1 MASTFHPVLA
11 FAFVLALMFVG
22 ALLRQRSKI
31 LQRNLVPAS
40 LIGGVIGFFLV
51 SSGLGLGYQSADFT
65 PIAFHAFTLSFMS
78 LVLTSRD
85 SGNGSKTLAMGGLWM
100 SVIWVISLT
109 LQAIVGLTLIRIY
122 NQTTSSESL
131 SDYLG
136 MIVTHGFTQGPGQA
150 IALGNL
156 WENSYDISL
165 ATDFGLIYASLG
177 FVAAF
182 LVGVPV
188 ARWAMERELHAS
200 QVPLDDDFET
210 GFFSNEQPNSG
221 QQITHPATIDSLA
234 FHLGLL
240 GVAYLLTHGY
250 LSLAQ
255 RVVIG
260 TPIENIFSYNLF
272 FFHGLMICAA
282 IRRFLDYFGLGTLV
296 DDETQKRI
304 TGSSVDVMVTATLVS
319 VNFGLLV
326 QFWAPILWV
335 TVGVTVVTAAL
346 CLGAGYRLKRF
357 GMERGLTSFGCC
369 CGSTGTG
376 ILLLRILD
384 PQLSSPVAKELAFF
398 NIAILFLSFHI
409 LGVMAPILPSI
420 PMIWTLLIYVLTTLL
435 GGFALLKLG
444 SVINLSANR
453 S

>member
-11 FAFVLALMFVG
+11 FAFILALMFVG
-22 ALLRQRSKI
+22 SLLRRHLQL

-51 SSGLGLGYQSADFT
+51 SSELDLGYQSTDFM

-78 LVLTSRD
+78 LVLTSRND
-85 SGNGSKTLAMGGLWM
+85 GDGSKKLAMGGLWM

-109 LQAIVGLTLIRIY
+109 LQAIVGLIFIRIY
-122 NQTTSSESL
+122 NQTTSGESL

-156 WENSYDISL
+156 WEDSYDIAL

-182 LVGVPV
+182 LVGIPV
-188 ARWAMERELHAS
+188 ARWAMKLELHAS
-200 QVPLDDDFET
+200 QAPLDNDFKT

-221 QQITHPATIDSLA
+221 RQITHPATIDSLA

-240 GVAYLLTHGY
+240 GFAYLLTHGY

-255 RVVIG
+255 VVVVG

-272 FFHGLMICAA
+272 FFHGLMICAVM
-282 IRRFLDYFGLGTLV
+282 RRCLDRFRLGTLI

-304 TGSSVDVMVTATLVS
+304 TGSAVDVMVTATLVS
-319 VNFGLLV
+319 VNFGLLI

-335 TVGVTVVTAAL
+335 AVGVTVVTAAL

-357 GMERGLTSFGCC
+357 GIERGLTSFGCC

-398 NIAILFLSFHI
+398 NIAIVFLSFHI
-409 LGVMAPILPSI
+409 LGVMTPILPSI
-420 PMIWTLLIYVLTTLL
+420 PMVWILLIYSLTTLL

-444 SVINLSANR
+444 SVINLDTNR